1 MEKAEASFKDSN
13 VTITM
18 KAGKT
23 LTKED
28 LEKAFKDSQF
38 SVTSFETVAEEEE
51 KKEGDEGK
59 ELKRGQ
65 APFSCAFG
73 GWLVNFWHG
82 STSSNGP
89 GRHLLPCYQPR

>member
-59 ELKRGQ
+59 KEDPKKDD
-65 APFSCAFG
+65 
-73 GWLVNFWHG
+73 G
-82 STSSNGP
+82 SKKEDPKKEEPPKKSD
-89 GRHLLPCYQPR
+89 